1 MAASLCIDT
10 KHGSEHAKFGL
21 DQCLKDQQGR
31 SGEQVKLDPN
41 LLIKYSIFQEFELT
55 WRQDIRPKGRE
66 LCFDVPNRGKR
77 TPIILFTCH
86 GIID

>member
-31 SGEQVKLDPN
+31 SGEQVQLHFN
-41 LLIKYSIFQEFELT
+41 LLIKYSIFS
-55 WRQDIRPKGRE
+55 
-66 LCFDVPNRGKR
+66 
-77 TPIILFTCH
+77 
-86 GIID
+86 GI